1 MWRNFVVFVV
11 ALGVSIGVSL
21 AGHAAGQGT
30 AQDAPSPPKGPAEII
45 QQTGAARAA
54 RDAKLMQQRALPAP
68 NTDQAHG
75 PSAAPDDAPHGAPET
90 DRDTTLPPGH
100 PSLAGGG
107 DQPSDAA
114 ENQAEDAPVGGDPH
128 AHAEGAPALAR
139 RPLSSAEPSTQLAA
153 GSVRAHVLDAN
164 ERPVAGAELQLGT
177 MAQETGRTSVAGRTG
192 GDGSYVFDK
201 LATGDRQAYRVNVL
215 YQGAKYSSMPFRLPV
230 DRGYEVVIRRLET
243 TRDTRDLVLYI
254 GATSIELKDER
265 LKVVQQ
271 ARLINIGAK
280 TYVFPD
286 NGQLVPLPADE
297 LAFQS
302 EEVMTDQH
310 LREDKGKGV
319 RISGSVP
326 PGEVTLS
333 WGFDVPRTESNADLA
348 FVLPWVTFAYRVL
361 VDAAPGLS
369 MTVDGLPA
377 PELHEDNG
385 RRFYVTEVVKRV
397 GEEPLRAVNI
407 HLRGIP
413 GPGPLRFVA
422 VGLALIVLATG
433 VFVSRRAG
441 LPSRSAPSLQALAQQ
456 RERLLARAAEL
467 EAERARGDIGPEFH
481 ASALGQ
487 LEDELAAVLY
497 EQRRSVEHRAGS

>member
-1 MWRNFVVFVV
+1 
-11 ALGVSIGVSL
+11 
-21 AGHAAGQGT
+21 
-30 AQDAPSPPKGPAEII
+30 
-45 QQTGAARAA
+45 
-54 RDAKLMQQRALPAP
+54 
-68 NTDQAHG
+68 
-75 PSAAPDDAPHGAPET
+75 
-90 DRDTTLPPGH
+90 
-100 PSLAGGG
+100 
-107 DQPSDAA
+107 
-114 ENQAEDAPVGGDPH
+114 
-128 AHAEGAPALAR
+128 
-139 RPLSSAEPSTQLAA
+139 
-153 GSVRAHVLDAN
+153 
-164 ERPVAGAELQLGT
+164 
-177 MAQETGRTSVAGRTG
+177 
-192 GDGSYVFDK
+192 
-201 LATGDRQAYRVNVL
+201 
-215 YQGAKYSSMPFRLPV
+215 
-230 DRGYEVVIRRLET
+230 
-243 TRDTRDLVLYI
+243 
-254 GATSIELKDER
+254 
-265 LKVVQQ
+265 
-271 ARLINIGAK
+271 
-280 TYVFPD
+280 
-286 NGQLVPLPADE
+286 
-297 LAFQS
+297 
-302 EEVMTDQH
+302 MTDQH

-333 WGFDVPRTESNADLA
+333 WGFDVPRTESNADFA

-361 VDAAPGLS
+361 VDAAPGLN

-487 LEDELAAVLY
+487 LEDDLAAVLY